1 MKGNRAVLTAVV
13 LLVLIIAGWW
23 LFKRSSRGPSI
34 DLIATFPTAQKKP
47 AGGTFEVIE
56 ADLNGDKK
64 RAIFT
69 LPASR
74 MIWKMRIPDDG
85 WLMVSLGMKPES
97 WDKEGDG
104 VLFRIGVSD
113 GRAFEDLLTQH
124 IDPFHNKSD
133 RRWIPVAVDLSAY
146 AGEEVEVIFNTNN
159 SMPGKPD
166 DGRNDTALFAT
177 PELVIR

>member
-23 LFKRSSRGPSI
+23 LFKRSHRGPSI
-34 DLIATFPTAQKKP
+34 DLIATFASAEKRP
-47 AGGTFEVIE
+47 AGGTFDVVD

-69 LPASR
+69 VPPSR
-74 MIWKMRIPDDG
+74 IIWKVRVPDDG
-85 WLMVSLGMKPES
+85 WLMLSLGMKPES

-113 GRAFEDLLTQH
+113 GHTFEDLLTQH
-124 IDPFHNKSD
+124 MDPFHNKAD
-133 RRWIPVAVDLSAY
+133 RRWTPVAVDLSAY
-146 AGEEVEVIFNTNN
+146 AGKIVRIQFAFQSDSSGTF
-159 SMPGKPD
+159 PGVYLD
-166 DGRNDTALFAT
+166 DI
-177 PELVIR
+177 LVN